1 MTLLR
6 GFTRT
11 IVLLLALFA
20 LTANVSAQDYPA
32 RPIEFIVTWPAG
44 GTTDV
49 IGRLLATS
57 MSEELGTPVS
67 VANRVGGGGALGTQA
82 ALNAPKDGY
91 TVLVTTSGNHILT
104 PLKNDVGYTYEDFVP
119 IGQVAL
125 RTLALAVDADAPWQ
139 DLDDLAEAARND
151 PGGLTFAAVPDVLPY
166 LTMRAW
172 LDTADV
178 DIRHIPT
185 EGGAPAVTGVLGGQ
199 FDMVPAG
206 LASVESQVDSGEMR
220 LLTVFDAE
228 RTESHPDV
236 PTAIEQ
242 GYDVTGNPWTGLA
255 VAQGVPDDV
264 VATLREALAN
274 VMNDEEFL
282 TRAENAGAAT
292 AYADGPTFGDLW
304 ETRWERYEPI
314 LRGDGE

>member
-1 MTLLR
+1 MQILR
-6 GFTRT
+6 AILTKALP
-11 IVLLLALFA
+11 ILAALALTVSA
-20 LTANVSAQDYPA
+20 SAQDFPE
-32 RPIEFIVTWPAG
+32 RPIQFIVPWPAG

-67 VANRVGGGGALGTQA
+67 VANRVGGGGALGSQA
-82 ALNAPKDGY
+82 VLDAPKDGY

-104 PLKNDVGYTYEDFVP
+104 PLSGDVGYTYDDFVP

-125 RTLALAVDADAPWQ
+125 RTLGLAVPADAPWES
-139 DLDDLAEAARND
+139 LDDLAEAARED

-166 LTMRAW
+166 LTMRGW
-172 LDTADV
+172 LSEAGV
-178 DIRHIPT
+178 EIRHIPT
-185 EGGAPAVTGVLGGQ
+185 EGGAPAVTGVLGGH

-206 LASVESQVDSGEMR
+206 LASVESQLSAGSLR
-220 LLTVFDAE
+220 LLAVFDQE
-228 RTESHPDV
+228 RNEAYPDV

-264 VATLREALAN
+264 VQILRDSLAT
-274 VMNDEEFL
+274 VMQDEEFL
-282 TRAENAGAAT
+282 QRAADAGAAT
-292 AYADGPTFGDLW
+292 AYLDGPAFGERW
-304 ETRWERYEPI
+304 QTRWERYEPI
-314 LRGDGE
+314 LRGED